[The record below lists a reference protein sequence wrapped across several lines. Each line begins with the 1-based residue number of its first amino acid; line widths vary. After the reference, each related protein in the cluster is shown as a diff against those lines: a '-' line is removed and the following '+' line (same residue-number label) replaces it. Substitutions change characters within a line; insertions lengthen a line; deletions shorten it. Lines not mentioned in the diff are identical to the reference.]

1 MTKPKEWTPY
11 KAALRRKKI
20 AEAKKIKADRYVE
33 MMNKRANEQST
44 TPRVL

>member
-1 MTKPKEWTPY
+1 MTEKYSWY

-20 AEAKKIKADRYVE
+20 AQEKRDKADRYVE
-33 MMNKRANEQST
+33 EMNKRANEQPT